1 MMIVVGLLPLQ
12 VRKYRLRNKHR
23 ADAMHIFFPP
33 IRPNHRG
40 DSYNA
45 SIDLWSSITLARQC
59 QGQEDLSHSCLYFVF

>member
-59 QGQEDLSHSCLYFVF
+59 QGQEDLSHSYLYFVF